1 MPHPALSN
9 PLPTISLVIPAYNRA
24 DLVAETIESALD
36 QTWPFSEI
44 IVVDDGSTDNTPTVL
59 AQYANRITVI
69 RTTNCGVQAA
79 RNTGIAATKTDLITL
94 CDSDDLLEPTLSETL
109 AAWLGAHPDI
119 DCCFCNFI
127 TFDQHGT
134 YSDKFSQA
142 PAGYFDGAIEQDDRF
157 LTGIPDLY
165 RRMLEF
171 QPLFQSGLTFRKA
184 FFNAIGGYD
193 LRFKGIG
200 AEDWEFTLRAAACG
214 NIALCAYPLARVRRH
229 PGNDSANAMHMNIG
243 EVEILEFGLRNHPN
257 AAKYQTA
264 ILKTIDDRRIRAF
277 DAAFA
282 LGNFP
287 LAKNI
292 LANISTPPDAVNF
305 HLKRVITVL
314 PTVIGKP
321 LWNLTQNTWL
331 RNK

>member
-119 DCCFCNFI
+119 DCCFCNFT

-142 PAGYFDGAIEQDDRF
+142 PAGYFDRAIEQDDDF

-214 NIALCAYPLARVRRH
+214 NIALCSRSLARVRRH

-243 EVEILEFGLRNHPN
+243 EAEILEFGLQNHPN
-257 AAKYQTA
+257 AANYQMA
-264 ILKTIDDRRIRAF
+264 ILRTINERRIRVF
-277 DAAFA
+277 DAAFG
-282 LGNFP
+282 LGNFD
-287 LAKNI
+287 LAKKTLTQITEAPSNI
-292 LANISTPPDAVNF
+292 KFL
-305 HLKRVITVL
+305 LKCVITRL
-314 PTVIGKP
+314 PSGLRKA
-321 LWNLTQNTWL
+321 LWKLSQQSH
-331 RNK
+331 